1 MWMGTLLG
9 KELIRNC
16 SRYEQW
22 RDFRKRHKAYEDI
35 AINCPTKFPRASTL
49 LKNYEGSHISMKKKT
64 SLHKCLLLYLVPVNK
79 VNNNK

>member
-49 LKNYEGSHISMKKKT
+49 LKNYEGSHISMKKKDIST
-64 SLHKCLLLYLVPVNK
+64 QMLTTLFSTCKQSQ
-79 VNNNK
+79 